1 MFGLD
6 VVTLALVALVTL
18 SVGGVIYA
26 VFYEKVAD
34 DVAAKRLERIVEM
47 GAAKSAEAQAAA
59 NQRSKRSVQSALKE
73 FEEKQKAKTAGT
85 KPTLAMRLARAGLGW
100 DRKTFTLVS
109 IGIGAVT
116 GFGLLFLSGQ
126 LVVAL
131 GGAVVGGIGVPAWLL
146 DHLAKRRQKSF
157 IAELPTAID
166 LIVRGIRSGL
176 PLGDCLRMVATETKD
191 PVKSEFRT
199 IMEAQQMG
207 IPVGDACLK
216 LYERIPLQEANFF
229 GIVVAI
235 QQKAGGN
242 LSEALGNL
250 STVLRE
256 RKKMADKIKAMSME
270 AKASAAIIGS
280 LPFVVGG
287 LVFLTSPSYITVLF
301 VATSGKLI
309 LIGGLLYMMI
319 GIFVMRQM
327 INFDF

>member
-1 MFGLD
+1 VFGLD
-6 VVTLALVALVTL
+6 VVILALVALVTL
-18 SVGGVIYA
+18 AVGGVIYA
-26 VFYEKVAD
+26 VFYEKVTD
-34 DVAAKRLERIVEM
+34 DVAAKRLERIVEI
-47 GAAKSAEAQAAA
+47 GSAKAAEAQSAA

-109 IGIGAVT
+109 IGIGAVM
-116 GFGLLFLSGQ
+116 GFGLLVLSGQ

-191 PVKSEFRT
+191 PVRSEFRT

-207 IPVGDACLK
+207 IPVGEACLK

-280 LPFVVGG
+280 LPFIVGG